1 MLTRIILIV
10 VFSLSGCG
18 LKENA
23 DLLLINGRIITVN
36 DKNPN
41 AEAVAVRDGRIVE
54 VGATAALQA
63 KYVALQTEDLK
74 GAAVFPGFIDA
85 HLHMN
90 GLGRSLME
98 LDLVGTTSYDEI
110 LKLVEARVNS
120 APANEWIT
128 GRGWDQNDW
137 AVKEFP
143 TNEKLNA
150 CSGNYYVMLK
160 RIDGHAL
167 LVNQKVLTAAGITA
181 NTPDPTGGL
190 IVKDSKGNPT
200 GVLIDNAKYLAE
212 KIKPLPTR
220 NDDSLALERAMESC
234 LKAGLTSVHDAGVEP
249 EMIALYKTLSKRG
262 KLKTRVYAML
272 DGSNPSLLNEYF
284 SAKRDTVEQDH
295 FLKIASVKL
304 YADGALGSRGAAL
317 LEPYSDSPGQ
327 TGLAVTD
334 PEEMR
339 SIAERALEN
348 GYQVCIHAI
357 GDRGNRM
364 ALDAYEKALL
374 HTKTYGLDKRLRI
387 EHAQVVNEFDIPRFA
402 KLGVIA
408 SMQPTHCTSDMYWAE
423 ERVGPKRILGAYAW
437 RKFMENGTVICNG
450 SDAPVESNDPLWGI
464 YAAVTRQDQ
473 KGFPPNGWYPDQKMN
488 VMEAIKGFTVNAAY
502 AAFEEKLKGS
512 IEKGKLADM
521 VVLDKDLTAIEP
533 KEILHTS
540 VVMTIVGG
548 RILYRKTS
556 LQAGN

>member
-10 VFSLSGCG
+10 VFFLSGCG

-137 AVKEFP
+137 TVKEFP

-150 CSGNYYVMLK
+150 CSGNYFVMLK

-167 LVNQKVLTAAGITA
+167 LVNHKVLTAAGITA
-181 NTPDPTGGL
+181 NTPDPPGGL

-212 KIKPLPTR
+212 KIKPVPTR
-220 NDDSLALERAMESC
+220 DDDSLALERAMESC

-473 KGFPPNGWYPDQKMN
+473 NGFPPGGWYPDQKMGA
-488 VMEAIKGFTVNAAY
+488 MEAIKGFTLNAAY

-533 KEILHTS
+533 KEILSTS

-556 LQAGN
+556 EQTGN

>member
-1 MLTRIILIV
+1 MLKRIIPIV
-10 VFSLSGCG
+10 VFFLTGCG

-41 AEAVAVRDGRIVE
+41 AEAVAIRDGRIVE
-54 VGATAALQA
+54 VGATGALLS

-98 LDLVGTTSYDEI
+98 LDLVGTASYDEI
-110 LKLVEARVNS
+110 LKLVEARVKS

-137 AVKEFP
+137 ALKEFP
-143 TNEKLNA
+143 TAEKLNA
-150 CSGNYYVMLK
+150 CSGKYYVMLK

-181 NTPDPTGGL
+181 NTPDPPGGL

-220 NDDSLALERAMESC
+220 YDDSLALERAMESC

-249 EMIALYKTLSKRG
+249 EKIALYKSLAKRS

-272 DGSNPSLLNEYF
+272 DGSNPELLNEYF
-284 SAKRDTVEQDH
+284 GAKRDTVEQDH

-357 GDRGNRM
+357 ATAATGWRSMRM
-364 ALDAYEKALL
+364 RR
-374 HTKTYGLDKRLRI
+374 H
-387 EHAQVVNEFDIPRFA
+387 FCIPRPTDSTNA
-402 KLGVIA
+402 CGSNMRRWSMNLISRA
-408 SMQPTHCTSDMYWAE
+408 SPSWA
-423 ERVGPKRILGAYAW
+423 
-437 RKFMENGTVICNG
+437 
-450 SDAPVESNDPLWGI
+450 
-464 YAAVTRQDQ
+464 
-473 KGFPPNGWYPDQKMN
+473 
-488 VMEAIKGFTVNAAY
+488 
-502 AAFEEKLKGS
+502 
-512 IEKGKLADM
+512 
-521 VVLDKDLTAIEP
+521 
-533 KEILHTS
+533 
-540 VVMTIVGG
+540 
-548 RILYRKTS
+548 
-556 LQAGN
+556 

>member
-10 VFSLSGCG
+10 VFFLSGCG

-36 DKNPN
+36 DINPN

-137 AVKEFP
+137 TVKEFP

-150 CSGNYYVMLK
+150 CSGNYFVMLK

-167 LVNQKVLTAAGITA
+167 LVNHKVLTAAGITA
-181 NTPDPTGGL
+181 NTPDPPGGL

-212 KIKPLPTR
+212 KIKPVPTR
-220 NDDSLALERAMESC
+220 DDDSLALERAMESC

-272 DGSNPSLLNEYF
+272 DGSNPSLLTEYF

-473 KGFPPNGWYPDQKMN
+473 KGFPPDGWYPDQKMN
-488 VMEAIKGFTVNAAY
+488 AMEAIKGFTVNAAY

-533 KEILHTS
+533 KEILSTS

-556 LQAGN
+556 EQTGN